1 MNYGYTCMRPN
12 EPFEPFC
19 DGKIFIMTERRVP
32 LMNYGY
38 TCMRPNEPFEP
49 FCDGKIFIDQV
60 GDVRMPAFEELTHVL
75 EQGDLVTIPSLLC
88 LGYTFHH
95 IKERWERIRETGSR
109 VVILD
114 CEDLQGD
121 GPELMDRMILYM
133 HETLVDRM
141 ILYMHE
147 TLEQLKK
154 SGRRNSLRRNLKQA
168 GPKPKEIP
176 AEFDVL
182 SESYKAGRISSRA
195 AAEHLPSSMY

>member
-1 MNYGYTCMRPN
+1 
-12 EPFEPFC
+12 
-19 DGKIFIMTERRVP
+19 
-32 LMNYGY
+32 MNYGY

-88 LGYTFHH
+88 LGYPFHH
-95 IKERWERIRETGSR
+95 IKERWERIRETGGR

-114 CEDLQGD
+114 CEDSQGD
-121 GPELMDRMILYM
+121 DPELM
-133 HETLVDRM
+133 DRM

-168 GPKPKEIP
+168 GPKPQEIP

-195 AAEHLPSSMY
+195 AAEQLNVSHTTFIRWCRTLPDLD

>member
-1 MNYGYTCMRPN
+1 MNYGYTCMRSN

-19 DGKIFIMTERRVP
+19 DGE
-32 LMNYGY
+32 
-38 TCMRPNEPFEP
+38 
-49 FCDGKIFIDQV
+49 IFIDQV

-114 CEDLQGD
+114 CEDSQGD
-121 GPELMDRMILYM
+121 DPELMDRMILYM
-133 HETLVDRM
+133 
-141 ILYMHE
+141 YE

-154 SGRRNSLRRNLKQA
+154 SGRRNSPRRNLTQK

-195 AAEHLPSSMY
+195 AAEQLNVSHTTFIRWCRTLPDLD